1 MKSHS
6 YSFYLVALI
15 LMFLTSGCSLDA
27 SIQSLTELVD
37 NFTEAKAST
46 MAVSPSH
53 QEESIAIVGPN
64 QYRVRSTVG
73 EITTGEGT
81 ADDGAK
87 VYRAEIN
94 ITYQKM

>member
-1 MKSHS
+1 
-6 YSFYLVALI
+6 
-15 LMFLTSGCSLDA
+15 
-27 SIQSLTELVD
+27 
-37 NFTEAKAST
+37 